1 MAVIS
6 SIFVEDTKII
16 FRYDFVAPLN
26 LNSFS
31 EYQFCLDLRF
41 TLSNNFLYN
50 LHAVSILVVLLFKY
64 FFIGFLHPRIVK
76 TFGFYLYFYFCGK
89 FTINW
94 KKCFKK
100 CLYAS
105 SEFLYFFLNFSESS
119 TWSLCL
125 NALIAFLSKFR
136 LCTLWTFWPWWI
148 YSSALKP

>member
-1 MAVIS
+1 MVVFS
-6 SIFVEDTKII
+6 SIFVADTKII

-31 EYQFCLDLRF
+31 EYQFCLDLCF
-41 TLSNNFLYN
+41 TLSNKFLYS
-50 LHAVSILVVLLFKY
+50 LYAVSILVVLLFKY
-64 FFIGFLHPRIVK
+64 FFIGFLHPRTVK
-76 TFGFYLYFYFCGK
+76 TFGFYLYFYFCEK

-105 SEFLYFFLNFSESS
+105 FEFLYFFKTSPRS

-125 NALIAFLSKFR
+125 NVLIAFLSKLR

-148 YSSALKP
+148 DSSALKP